1 MNRVYEG
8 VHQGNFGHVTPG
20 KGSDVGCERG
30 DCGHITLDA
39 REKGGHPGNC
49 GCTEAEKQAA
59 CRENSKQFN
68 LAWKGYKKVNF
79 IVVVDLGK
87 YFRKVN

>member
-20 KGSDVGCERG
+20 KGSDVGYERG

-39 REKGGHPGNC
+39 GEKGGHPGNC
-49 GCTEAEKQAA
+49 GCVIPGA
-59 CRENSKQFN
+59 
-68 LAWKGYKKVNF
+68 
-79 IVVVDLGK
+79 
-87 YFRKVN
+87 